1 MLRPPNR
8 ARFTAAL
15 PVLLLLSSP
24 VNAHEAWLLTP
35 AEIEALARAPI
46 PTLFRSQLWL
56 GLAAVVGFCLTLV
69 ALRLE
74 PAFAAVEDRVITPI
88 WKRYGDIGPLVLRCG
103 LAAMMVLSALG
114 GLPRHGTEIW
124 TVPTFLVPDMQLATV
139 PVAEVL
145 IAVQVILA
153 ILLIAGFATRAC
165 GVAMIGL
172 SLIGVAVFGP
182 TFWTYSPHFA
192 APGLILIALGGGR
205 YSCDHLW
212 SLDATERLVAP
223 HRQVLWRLSHILIGA
238 GFVFLGL
245 AYKLMQPTL
254 LIAILEH
261 GNMPTFGLPMPV
273 IALVM
278 TGVEILCGA
287 LLVTGRLVRPVA
299 LAILGAIT
307 LLAVVLGETPL
318 FHANL
323 YGALFVILLA
333 GRNVPIAH
341 RRAQF
346 QQARAV

>member
-1 MLRPPNR
+1 MKRLFSQ
-8 ARFTAAL
+8 ARLAAAL
-15 PVLLLLSSP
+15 PVLFILSTPSHG
-24 VNAHEAWLLTP
+24 HEAWLLTP

-56 GLAAVVGFCLTLV
+56 GIAAAVGFALTLV
-69 ALRLE
+69 AMRLE
-74 PAFAAVEDRVITPI
+74 PTITAIEDRVITPI
-88 WKRYGDIGPLVLRCG
+88 WKRHGDFGPLILRFG
-103 LAAMMVLSALG
+103 LAAMMLLSAFG

-124 TVPTFLVPDMQLATV
+124 TTPTFLVPDMQLATI
-139 PVAEVL
+139 PGAQAL
-145 IAVQVILA
+145 ITVQIILA
-153 ILLIAGFATRAC
+153 TLLLAGLATRAC

-172 SLIGVAVFGP
+172 SLIGPAIFGP
-182 TFWTYSPHFA
+182 AFWSYSPHFA

-205 YSCDHLW
+205 FSCDHL
-212 SLDATERLVAP
+212 LDLDTSERAIAP
-223 HRQVLWRLSHILIGA
+223 YRQVLWRMSHILIGA
-238 GFVFLGL
+238 GFVYLGF

-261 GNMPTFGLPMPV
+261 GNMPTFGLPMPF

-287 LLVTGRLVRPVA
+287 LLVMGRLVRPVA

-307 LLAVVLGETPL
+307 MLAVVLGETPL

-333 GRNVPIAH
+333 GRNVPIAN

-346 QQARAV
+346 QQAGAV